1 MAAIPNVTI
10 PTPQP
15 VVTPASGHVTIY
27 EFRRFLA
34 EWYFPDL
41 ENLYDLLCMAK
52 AAHINTEVLTFL
64 VGAEIDLNL
73 KKIGASS

>member
-1 MAAIPNVTI
+1 MTNQPTTTM

-15 VVTPASGHVTIY
+15 VVTPDTEHVTIY
-27 EFRRFLA
+27 EFRSFLA
-34 EWYFPDL
+34 EWYLPDL